1 MIVGIEALET
11 MDPATLI
18 FGTIIVIIA
27 VFGRI
32 VFYLIIIKLI
42 VNAVKRVKNH
52 KFFKNNVVRN
62 TSINQQVENTNAR
75 KNNKYIDVSKEQ
87 LERFNTDNIDSLKD
101 YFFDIFL
108 KFENAYNNLDYNMMK
123 MLSTKQMYQNYY
135 TGISLDLKAGQKKII
150 DKIERKK
157 VIIYELDS
165 TIAKQTLSA
174 MIEISYIT
182 YTINGNGY
190 VISGNRDK
198 PITERF
204 EVTFRKDFEKNE
216 ITKCPNCGANV
227 TGNKCDFC
235 RTTIK
240 NVEFKISSIKRILD
254 E

>member
-1 MIVGIEALET
+1 MEGMETLET
-11 MDPATLI
+11 LDPATMV
-18 FGTIIVIIA
+18 FGIIIVIIV

-32 VFYLIIIKLI
+32 WFYWLIIKLI
-42 VNAVKRVKNH
+42 VNAIKRVRNH

-62 TSINQQVENTNAR
+62 IPMNEQIENANGRR
-75 KNNKYIDVSKEQ
+75 KNIYNDVSKTK
-87 LERFNTDNIDSLKD
+87 LEMFNTDNIDSLKD

-123 MLSTKQMYQNYY
+123 MLSTKQMFQNYY
-135 TGISLDLKAGQKKII
+135 TGISLDLKVGQKKII
-150 DKIERKK
+150 DSIERKK
-157 VIIYELDS
+157 IIIYELDS
-165 TIAKQTLSA
+165 TVVKQTVSA

-182 YTINGNGY
+182 YTINGEGY
-190 VISGNRDK
+190 IISGNREK
-198 PITERF
+198 PVTERF
-204 EVTFRKDFEKNE
+204 EVTFRKDFERNE
-216 ITKCPNCGANV
+216 ITKCPNCGATI